1 MLKFDRTNF
10 LQLLKDFPAQ
20 IPEALSL
27 TSDFSFNFD
36 IADINNI
43 VIAGMGGS
51 AISGDLILGYIR
63 EELAVPAIV
72 NRGYDIPHFVN
83 DKTLFI
89 ALSYSGDTE
98 ETLASTRAA
107 MAHSAKVVAITSGGE
122 LQDICIQNGYPYV
135 QVPGGLP
142 PRQALGYLFFPLLR
156 MFEKSKMIASKEA
169 EIAET
174 VLLLKDLVERY
185 NPKTNFGNNLANHIS
200 QSIYHA
206 IPVIYTGAQYLY
218 GVPVRW
224 QNQFNEN
231 AKVLS
236 YSNRFPELNH
246 NEIMGFEGL
255 PEVNKHF
262 RIILLR
268 EENEN
273 LRIKERIRVTKKILR
288 KHKILFGE
296 VFAEGNTRLARMF
309 SLIFTGDWASY
320 YLAMLNEK
328 DPMTIESIDFLKE
341 KLSEVGV

>member
-1 MLKFDRTNF
+1 MLEFDRSNF

-27 TSDFSFNFD
+27 TADFSFNFD
-36 IADINNI
+36 TADINNI

-51 AISGDLILGYIR
+51 AISGDLMLGYLR
-63 EELAVPAIV
+63 DELPVPAVV
-72 NRGYDIPHFVN
+72 NRSYSTPQFVN
-83 DKTLFI
+83 ERTLFV
-89 ALSYSGDTE
+89 AMSYSGDTE
-98 ETLASTRAA
+98 ETLAATREA
-107 MAHSAKVVAITSGGE
+107 MARSAKVVAVTSGGE
-122 LQDICIQNGYPYV
+122 LQDICIQNGFPYV

-142 PRQALGYLFFPLLR
+142 PRQALGYMFFPLLR
-156 MFEKSKMIASKEA
+156 MFENSGLIPSKEG

-174 VLLLKDLVERY
+174 VLLLKDMVERY
-185 NPKTNFGNNLANHIS
+185 DPKKNFGNNLANHIA
-200 QSIYHA
+200 QSVYHA
-206 IPVIYTGAQYLY
+206 IPITYTGVQYLY

-231 AKVLS
+231 AKVLA

-255 PEVNKHF
+255 PDVNKHF

-268 EENEN
+268 EANEN
-273 LRIKERIRVTKKILR
+273 PRIKERIKVTKKILR

-296 VFAEGNTRLARMF
+296 VFSEGNTRLARMF
-309 SLIFTGDWASY
+309 TLIFTGDWASY

-328 DPMTIESIDFLKE
+328 DPMTIDSIDFLKT
-341 KLSEVGV
+341 KLSEVSV